1 MYTYV
6 QHAFTNMSHFQYICI
21 NAYAYKNKNKNKHK
35 DTHTHTY
42 SYTQNINTYKYGSE
56 QISIITQ

>member
-21 NAYAYKNKNKNKHK
+21 NAYAYKNKNKHK